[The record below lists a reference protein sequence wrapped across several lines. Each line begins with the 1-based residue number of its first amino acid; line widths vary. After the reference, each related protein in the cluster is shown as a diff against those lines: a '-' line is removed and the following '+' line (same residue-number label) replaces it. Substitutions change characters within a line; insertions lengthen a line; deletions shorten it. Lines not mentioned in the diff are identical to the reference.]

1 MNERIY
7 DVIII
12 GGGPA
17 GWSAGIY
24 ASRAGL
30 NTLLIEKG
38 YVGGQMAQTS
48 IIDNY
53 PGFEDGIDGFMLGRK
68 MQTQAEKYGT
78 KFLNEEVVDIKLEGE
93 NKIVITN
100 KGEFYSRNII
110 IATGAKHKKMGL
122 DKEEKYTGRGVHYCA
137 TCDGVF
143 YKNKVVAV
151 VGGGNTAVEDALFL
165 SKLCKKVI
173 IIHRR
178 DEFRAT
184 KIYLKQLMD
193 TENIE
198 LKMDSEVKELFIED
212 NVFKGV
218 KIFNNKKANEEELPI
233 DGLFVAIGVVPNTEL
248 LKDKIELDKTGY
260 IVTDENTKTSVD
272 GIYAVGDVR
281 TKQLRQVVTAVA
293 DGAISAYEI
302 ERKSLKNKGR

>member
-48 IIDNY
+48 TIDNY

-68 MQTQAEKYGT
+68 MQIQAEKYGT

-122 DKEEKYTGRGVHYCA
+122 DKEDKYTGRGVHYCA

-198 LKMDSEVKELFIED
+198 LKMNSEVKELFIED

-233 DGLFVAIGVVPNTEL
+233 DGLFVAIGVEPNTEL
-248 LKDKIELDKTGY
+248 LKNKIELDKTGY